1 MCAASSHSRAI
12 FNDCQAKAIG
22 ELEAKVFEDF
32 LGSPHYNYIIELE
45 SKKGVL
51 PSLDDFKVLRVLGE
65 GGFGQVIEVVKRDCG
80 VRYAM
85 KVMKKEA
92 MKQAL
97 GVTWR
102 KKIAMEA
109 HLRMAALPTRP
120 MTIAKLSNSTLFS
133 THSAPRPTPRP

>member
-1 MCAASSHSRAI
+1 MILASMDGALKDALKPRVQAVVGGGAKTSHARAI

-85 KVMKKEA
+85 KVMHNE
-92 MKQAL
+92 MMRRRLAL
-97 GVTWR
+97 C
-102 KKIAMEA
+102 
-109 HLRMAALPTRP
+109 ALSRSPPLVRP
-120 MTIAKLSNSTLFS
+120 SR
-133 THSAPRPTPRP
+133 PR